1 MLFWFNLT
9 LQTLR
14 PYPLKKCCER
24 NTEILYFG
32 QQPSSNPVILSSA
45 LDISHV
51 QLNHTSVYRPFSLNN
66 RHFDTI
72 LRNQSN
78 QLSSKFI
85 LLWFS
90 VTLVWI
96 RVVKQLLVSRV
107 VSKSAVERSTCM
119 DKTRVYF
126 FFVCLF
132 PFKRFPVAV
141 YLFLVVKQILTN
153 PL

>member
-85 LLWFS
+85 ILWFS
-90 VTLVWI
+90 VT
-96 RVVKQLLVSRV
+96 
-107 VSKSAVERSTCM
+107 
-119 DKTRVYF
+119 
-126 FFVCLF
+126 
-132 PFKRFPVAV
+132 
-141 YLFLVVKQILTN
+141 FLNQSSQATISLTSS
-153 PL
+153 LKECGRKKYMYG